1 MLWPHLVNFLL
12 FMPNRREKRT
22 ENNPHVSV
30 DIWKRKKKSMNQKL
44 RQDNNEDIKKNLT
57 VKKKKTSDKYLRL
70 WNQLDAIV
78 SPEYGICCSYMTL
91 PSMWPLTF
99 GIWPLLFLTQ
109 SPPKGATIQYRPKPV
124 VPPVIF
130 AGGQAYTV
138 PGQMQGVQASE
149 VSQHSPVCGL
159 CVFLFWMEF
168 QIQKKKHAPDAL
180 HIFWKIIDLIESLLL
195 WVEIFWFFVSRI

>member
-1 MLWPHLVNFLL
+1 MKIL
-12 FMPNRREKRT
+12 
-22 ENNPHVSV
+22 
-30 DIWKRKKKSMNQKL
+30 KKINY
-44 RQDNNEDIKKNLT
+44 EE
-57 VKKKKTSDKYLRL
+57 KKTSDKYLRL

-180 HIFWKIIDLIESLLL
+180 HIFQKIIDLIESLLL

>member
-1 MLWPHLVNFLL
+1 M
-12 FMPNRREKRT
+12 KT
-22 ENNPHVSV
+22 
-30 DIWKRKKKSMNQKL
+30 KKKPF
-44 RQDNNEDIKKNLT
+44 
-57 VKKKKTSDKYLRL
+57 DKYLRL

-78 SPEYGICCSYMTL
+78 SPEYGNCCSYTTL

-149 VSQHSPVCGL
+149 VSHHSPVCGL
-159 CVFLFWMEF
+159 CVFFVLNGISNSKKRNLLLMHCISFEQLLALLKVF
-168 QIQKKKHAPDAL
+168 CYGLNFIFIFVKRILKKKFLLTILLTINAWSNGKVL
-180 HIFWKIIDLIESLLL
+180 SSKRFLIK
-195 WVEIFWFFVSRI
+195 

>member
-1 MLWPHLVNFLL
+1 MPLFHLNMVIAVAIRLFL
-12 FMPNRREKRT
+12 
-22 ENNPHVSV
+22 
-30 DIWKRKKKSMNQKL
+30 
-44 RQDNNEDIKKNLT
+44 
-57 VKKKKTSDKYLRL
+57 
-70 WNQLDAIV
+70 
-78 SPEYGICCSYMTL
+78 
-91 PSMWPLTF
+91 SMWPLTF

-149 VSQHSPVCGL
+149 VSHHSPVCGL

-168 QIQKKKHAPDAL
+168 QIQRKETCSWCIAYLLNSLILTLLKVFCYGLNFIFIFVKWIFKKKFLLTILLTINAWSKWQGL
-180 HIFWKIIDLIESLLL
+180 EFKKIFY
-195 WVEIFWFFVSRI
+195 

>member
-1 MLWPHLVNFLL
+1 MKILYQN
-12 FMPNRREKRT
+12 NYEK
-22 ENNPHVSV
+22 
-30 DIWKRKKKSMNQKL
+30 KQ
-44 RQDNNEDIKKNLT
+44 KNLLT
-57 VKKKKTSDKYLRL
+57 NIWDYEISWMPLFHLNMVIAVAIRL
-70 WNQLDAIV
+70 FL
-78 SPEYGICCSYMTL
+78 
-91 PSMWPLTF
+91 SMWPLTF

-149 VSQHSPVCGL
+149 VSHHSPVCGL

-168 QIQKKKHAPDAL
+168 RIQRKETCSWCIAYLLNNYWPY
-180 HIFWKIIDLIESLLL
+180 WKSFVMGWILFLFLLN
-195 WVEIFWFFVSRI
+195 EF

>member
-1 MLWPHLVNFLL
+1 
-12 FMPNRREKRT
+12 
-22 ENNPHVSV
+22 
-30 DIWKRKKKSMNQKL
+30 MNQKL

-159 CVFLFWMEF
+159 CVFFVLNGTSNS
-168 QIQKKKHAPDAL
+168 KKETCSWCIAYLSKNYWPY
-180 HIFWKIIDLIESLLL
+180 WKS
-195 WVEIFWFFVSRI
+195 FVMGWNFLVFCFKNLKRSFCSQFY

>member
-1 MLWPHLVNFLL
+1 M
-12 FMPNRREKRT
+12 E
-22 ENNPHVSV
+22 
-30 DIWKRKKKSMNQKL
+30 RKKKRNQPSCL
-44 RQDNNEDIKKNLT
+44 SRYL
-57 VKKKKTSDKYLRL
+57 KKKKKIYESKIKAKIKMKILKKKINYEEKKTFDKYLRL

-159 CVFLFWMEF
+159 CVFFVLNG
-168 QIQKKKHAPDAL
+168 ISNSKKETCSWCIAYLSKNYWPY
-180 HIFWKIIDLIESLLL
+180 WKS
-195 WVEIFWFFVSRI
+195 FVMGWNFLVFCFKNLKRSFCSQFY

>member
-1 MLWPHLVNFLL
+1 MKILNQ
-12 FMPNRREKRT
+12 NNYEEKK
-22 ENNPHVSV
+22 EPF
-30 DIWKRKKKSMNQKL
+30 
-44 RQDNNEDIKKNLT
+44 
-57 VKKKKTSDKYLRL
+57 DKYLRL

-78 SPEYGICCSYMTL
+78 SPEYGNCCSYTTL

-149 VSQHSPVCGL
+149 VSHHSPVCGL
-159 CVFLFWMEF
+159 CVFLFRMEF
-168 QIQKKKHAPDAL
+168 RIQRKETCSWCIAYLLNYYWPY
-180 HIFWKIIDLIESLLL
+180 WKSFVMGWILFLFLLN
-195 WVEIFWFFVSRI
+195 EF